1 MPSVP
6 PPDRKLF
13 CAGLSKTGTTTLGA
27 ACSIL
32 GLRVAGFSLELTRDV
47 RERGELGRAF
57 DVAREHDVCQDL
69 PWPLIY
75 RELDAEFPGSRF
87 LLLTRESPERWVDS
101 LKRHTMKA
109 RPLRHS
115 VKLAFGHYY
124 PHGREREQA
133 ELYQRHNDA
142 VRAHFRDR
150 PDDFLELCW
159 ERGDGWPELCAF
171 LGRDVPDI
179 PFPHTRTANPRR
191 PFRRSAN
198 FLLRSLGI

>member
-1 MPSVP
+1 MAPS
-6 PPDRKLF
+6 DRKLF
-13 CAGLSKTGTTTLGA
+13 CAGLNKTGTTTLGA
-27 ACSIL
+27 ACDVL
-32 GLRVAGFSLELTRDV
+32 GLRVTGFSLELTRDI
-47 RERGELGRAF
+47 RERGDFGRAF
-57 DVAREHDVCQDL
+57 EVAREHDVCQDL

-87 LLLTRESPERWVDS
+87 ILLTRESPERWVDS

-109 RPLRHS
+109 RPLRLSH
-115 VKLAFGHYY
+115 KLAFGHYY
-124 PHGREREQA
+124 AHGREREHA
-133 ELYQRHNDA
+133 EIYRRHNDA

-159 ERGDGWPELCAF
+159 ERGDSWPELCTF
-171 LGRDVPDI
+171 LELDAPDV

-198 FLLRSLGI
+198 FVLRSLGI